1 MNKFF
6 FKIFLTLIMC
16 IFSSTFLCAQELQG
30 IITDINSK
38 PISDCYIILTNAN
51 NNETI
56 DYVIPNNKGKYKI
69 LINNSIAKNVVIKCQ
84 GTGYIP
90 QMKNIKIKTNEKV
103 YEVDFLLD
111 YKINVLDDIIV
122 ILEKVALKIKNDTVE
137 YDVSKFK
144 RFDDRKIINV
154 LKNMPGIQVD
164 EKTGII
170 QYKGRPIET
179 LLLDGDD
186 LFGKGYSV
194 GARNISSDLVDKVEA
209 IEDYH
214 NNRLKKGLKKSDDVV
229 LNLKFKKGKFKVAG
243 EASIGGGKD
252 SHLVNANIINLSSNN
267 KGFGVLNVN
276 NISINQTPFNKDTY
290 VSENREEVD
299 NSSIDFFNESS
310 VTQTSIFPRSFI
322 NNLKFGTFNNL
333 FKISDKI
340 KLKTSISFFNDINQY
355 SFISR
360 NDIRI
365 NDNSIKTSNETFNI
379 NEPVHVSITNDFN
392 FDLSKTAILKFSN
405 RFNNYKNIFQQNNLQ
420 NKESIFQTQI
430 NQSKFYY
437 QQNINFTKRITN
449 NDLIEFNFFNS
460 NDTRKQTIAIV
471 NQQDVIYNSIIFN
484 NLDFNNNREIFL
496 SKISYLKKTNKWNFE
511 VTAKHLLDREDFTIN
526 NNPNTYYYQFKNN
539 ISNLITTTNFE
550 KNKKFRLTC
559 KLDLGYSSRK
569 LLKKI
574 YNETIKKDD
583 AFVNADVKMKLKLN
597 DKSNLTL
604 NFENENKLND
614 NYYLLSNPVLIDSRT
629 IINSNTT
636 LNFQKKWK
644 SYLNF
649 SHFNLFKQSSFT
661 FLSSYEEIQNS
672 IVAEQ
677 NINEDIN
684 IITYFQTPQSRKD
697 INLSISKTFFVDAIN
712 NKISMN
718 SNSNFSRY
726 FNALNGNDLNIIWSS
741 IYNFNIEINSAFKG
755 FFNYKSSIGL
765 TYIENKQKNN
775 NPFINKTINA
785 KFETIFNLTK
795 KTYFKIENEL
805 LLPKGSDFNRNQLF
819 IDFSLNNRGKNIE
832 YFILSRNL
840 LNNESF
846 NQVYVSEFSTSIFSN
861 NLFKRYVVFGL
872 NYNF

>member
-1 MNKFF
+1 
-6 FKIFLTLIMC
+6 MC

-333 FKISDKI
+333 FKISDKV
-340 KLKTSISFFNDINQY
+340 KLKTGISFFNDINQY

-574 YNETIKKDD
+574 YNETIKKDE

-785 KFETIFNLTK
+785 KFETIFILTK

>member
-1 MNKFF
+1 
-6 FKIFLTLIMC
+6 MC

-333 FKISDKI
+333 FKISGKI

-574 YNETIKKDD
+574 YNETIKKDE

-785 KFETIFNLTK
+785 KFETIFILTK

>member
-1 MNKFF
+1 
-6 FKIFLTLIMC
+6 MC

-340 KLKTSISFFNDINQY
+340 KLKTGISFFNDINQY

-437 QQNINFTKRITN
+437 QQNINFTKKITN

-511 VTAKHLLDREDFTIN
+511 VTAKYLLDREDFTIN

-574 YNETIKKDD
+574 YNETIKKDE

-785 KFETIFNLTK
+785 KFETIFNLIK

-846 NQVYVSEFSTSIFSN
+846 NQVYVSEFLTSIFSN

>member
-1 MNKFF
+1 
-6 FKIFLTLIMC
+6 
-16 IFSSTFLCAQELQG
+16 
-30 IITDINSK
+30 
-38 PISDCYIILTNAN
+38 
-51 NNETI
+51 
-56 DYVIPNNKGKYKI
+56 
-69 LINNSIAKNVVIKCQ
+69 
-84 GTGYIP
+84 
-90 QMKNIKIKTNEKV
+90 
-103 YEVDFLLD
+103 
-111 YKINVLDDIIV
+111 
-122 ILEKVALKIKNDTVE
+122 
-137 YDVSKFK
+137 
-144 RFDDRKIINV
+144 
-154 LKNMPGIQVD
+154 
-164 EKTGII
+164 
-170 QYKGRPIET
+170 
-179 LLLDGDD
+179 
-186 LFGKGYSV
+186 
-194 GARNISSDLVDKVEA
+194 
-209 IEDYH
+209 
-214 NNRLKKGLKKSDDVV
+214 
-229 LNLKFKKGKFKVAG
+229 
-243 EASIGGGKD
+243 
-252 SHLVNANIINLSSNN
+252 
-267 KGFGVLNVN
+267 
-276 NISINQTPFNKDTY
+276 
-290 VSENREEVD
+290 
-299 NSSIDFFNESS
+299 
-310 VTQTSIFPRSFI
+310 
-322 NNLKFGTFNNL
+322 
-333 FKISDKI
+333 
-340 KLKTSISFFNDINQY
+340 
-355 SFISR
+355 
-360 NDIRI
+360 
-365 NDNSIKTSNETFNI
+365 
-379 NEPVHVSITNDFN
+379 
-392 FDLSKTAILKFSN
+392 
-405 RFNNYKNIFQQNNLQ
+405 
-420 NKESIFQTQI
+420 
-430 NQSKFYY
+430 
-437 QQNINFTKRITN
+437 
-449 NDLIEFNFFNS
+449 
-460 NDTRKQTIAIV
+460 
-471 NQQDVIYNSIIFN
+471 
-484 NLDFNNNREIFL
+484 
-496 SKISYLKKTNKWNFE
+496 
-511 VTAKHLLDREDFTIN
+511 
-526 NNPNTYYYQFKNN
+526 
-539 ISNLITTTNFE
+539 
-550 KNKKFRLTC
+550 
-559 KLDLGYSSRK
+559 
-569 LLKKI
+569 
-574 YNETIKKDD
+574 
-583 AFVNADVKMKLKLN
+583 MKLKLN

-775 NPFINKTINA
+775 NPFTNKTINA
-785 KFETIFNLTK
+785 KFETIFILTK

>member
-1 MNKFF
+1 
-6 FKIFLTLIMC
+6 MC

-569 LLKKI
+569 LLKKN
-574 YNETIKKDD
+574 YNETIKKDE

-785 KFETIFNLTK
+785 KFETIFILTK

>member
-1 MNKFF
+1 
-6 FKIFLTLIMC
+6 MC

-583 AFVNADVKMKLKLN
+583 AFVNADVKMKLKSN

-629 IINSNTT
+629 IINSNTN

>member
-1 MNKFF
+1 
-6 FKIFLTLIMC
+6 MC

>member
-1 MNKFF
+1 
-6 FKIFLTLIMC
+6 MC

-795 KTYFKIENEL
+795 KTYFKMENEL

-819 IDFSLNNRGKNIE
+819 IDFSLNNRGKNIK